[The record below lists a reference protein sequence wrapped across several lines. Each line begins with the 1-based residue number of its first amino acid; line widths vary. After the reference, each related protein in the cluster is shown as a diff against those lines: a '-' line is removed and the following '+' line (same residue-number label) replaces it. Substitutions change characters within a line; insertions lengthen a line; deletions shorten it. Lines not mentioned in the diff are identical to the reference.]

1 MGSLKYPIS
10 FLKQLP
16 IKNISRGEQKPFID
30 LVDKILIITK
40 TDDYLKNSTKQTKV
54 REYEKQI
61 DQLVYK
67 PCGLTK
73 GEIKIVEQQ
82 EK

>member
-16 IKNISRGEQKPFID
+16 IKSAASEEKEQISDI
-30 LVDKILIITK
+30 VYKILTITK
-40 TDDYLKNSTKQTKV
+40 GNDYLENPTKKAKV

-61 DQLVYK
+61 DQMVYDLY
-67 PCGLTK
+67 GLTEE
-73 GEIKIVEQQ
+73 EIKIVENF
-82 EK
+82 K